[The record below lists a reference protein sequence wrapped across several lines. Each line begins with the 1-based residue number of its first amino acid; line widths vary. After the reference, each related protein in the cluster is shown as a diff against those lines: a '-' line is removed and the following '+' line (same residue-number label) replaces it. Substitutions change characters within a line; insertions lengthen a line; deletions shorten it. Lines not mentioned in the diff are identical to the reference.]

1 MSKNNKI
8 EPVEDNEIN
17 EITNSLFKVYS
28 SNNNYINK
36 KECKKILNDLFKI
49 LFEHKLSK
57 KNFDCI
63 YSHVKKD
70 DDGKIKKESCEDITR
85 ALIVAFNVNL
95 TINNS
100 TFDDKICIKIGK
112 KLLPIYYYVKKD
124 K

>member
-1 MSKNNKI
+1 MSKYTEI
-8 EPVEDNEIN
+8 EDDEIE

-28 SNNNYINK
+28 SNNNYITK
-36 KECKKILNDLFKI
+36 RECKKILNDLFRI

-70 DDGKIKKESCEDITR
+70 ENERIKKENCEDITR

-95 TINNS
+95 TINNAS
-100 TFDDKICIKIGK
+100 FDDKICIKIGK
-112 KLLPIYYYVKKD
+112 KLLPIYYYVKKE
-124 K
+124 